1 MSDNTRFKRAAR
13 TAVVAL
19 GGNAII
25 KERESGTIAQQ
36 FHNTRMSLGGVVG
49 LIRDGWDVLITHGNG
64 PQVGNRLIASEM
76 AHTMVPDMPL
86 GVLCGDTEG
95 AMGYMIQ
102 QSLFNKLIFHSVKKP
117 VVTVIT
123 QTIVDAEDLSIRQPT
138 KPVGPFFTKE
148 QADQLTQER
157 GWRFMED
164 AGRGFRQ
171 AVPSPYPLKIVEI
184 EVIRRLLAGGVI
196 VIAIGGG
203 GIPVVRQPDGTLE
216 GIDCIIDKDLASSL
230 AARML
235 GARLFVMVTGVDKV
249 ALNYRKPNQKN
260 LDRMTISEAKRYQAE
275 GHFFAGSM
283 GPKVRAALEYLEAM
297 PEGRVV
303 ITSPEGLKDAVE
315 CRGGTV
321 IEAR

>member
-1 MSDNTRFKRAAR
+1 MSGKNRTR

-25 KERESGTIAQQ
+25 KEKEAGTIAQQ
-36 FHNTRMSLGGVVG
+36 FRNTRMSLVGVIG

-64 PQVGNRLIASEM
+64 PQVGNRIIATEM
-76 AHTMVPDMPL
+76 SHTMVPDLPL

-102 QSLFNKLIFHSVKKP
+102 QSLFNKLIFHSIKKP

-123 QTIVDAEDLSIRQPT
+123 QTLVDSEDLSMRQPT
-138 KPVGPFFTKE
+138 KPVGPFFTKDE
-148 QADQLTQER
+148 SERLTLDK

-171 AVPSPYPLKIVEI
+171 VVPSPYPLEIVEI
-184 EVIRRLLAGGVI
+184 GVIERLLAEGVI
-196 VIAIGGG
+196 VVAIGGG

-230 AARML
+230 AARDL
-235 GARLFVMVTGVDKV
+235 DASLFIMVTGVDKV
-249 ALNYRKPNQKN
+249 ALNYRKPNQVN
-260 LDRMTISEAKRYQAE
+260 LDRMTVSEAKRWQKE

-283 GPKVRAALEYLEAM
+283 GPKIRAALEYLDAM
-297 PEGRVV
+297 PQGRVL
-303 ITSPEGLKDAVE
+303 ITSPEGLKDAVSGT
-315 CRGGTV
+315 GGTA
-321 IEAR
+321 IERD